1 LTSVSSTLDVEVSV
15 IFKDSSLGNV
25 LLVTGCLLLGFGLT
39 DLGVLGS
46 GKTVG
51 NVRLGSD
58 GSDLEL

>member
-1 LTSVSSTLDVEVSV
+1 LIGVSSTLDVELSV

-25 LLVTGCLLLGFGLT
+25 LLVPGVLLLGFGLT
-39 DLGVLGS
+39 DLIVLGE

-51 NVRLGSD
+51 DVAAGSD